1 MNRGRSIGG
10 MRRLPL
16 VAAILAGLYAPVA
29 FAQDTPPA
37 TDAQAAQQQD
47 EQEQEQAE
55 PATGDVTQLNKI
67 TVTGSLLR
75 RDEYESTSPVQ
86 VITADTSVAL
96 GQVAASEFLQK
107 SSVAA
112 GSTQINHQFAGFVV
126 EGGTGVQTLSLRG
139 LGANRTLVLLDGQ
152 RPGPAGTRGQVG
164 AFDLN
169 VIPSTILQR
178 AEIVKDGSSS
188 IYGSDAV
195 AGVVNLI
202 TRSNIDKPEISVTAR
217 TPLSGGGEVYSVSGA
232 TGWNFDKGSLVAAA
246 EYYLHDELT
255 VGDRNYFGCAEDLVY
270 DGPGGNR
277 IDRQD
282 RSIIADTIGNCSSGN
297 LYANTVIDAVFGT
310 RYIPSPDGVTIGMI
324 PGYRPRTNRTYAN
337 SPQAYYEDV
346 LNFDFFGSQQ
356 VINRQEKFSAYASSL
371 MTFDD
376 VNWQTQFLY
385 NKRET
390 DTHGW
395 RQFFP
400 LIGGSTALIPVY
412 AYPNSPEFS
421 APVASGIAQPVMPFP
436 SDQRISVDYY
446 YLNTQL
452 DGFLNFTDTWS
463 WRANASYSRSDGDY
477 DVLSIVASKTGDR
490 TYSDTAPTLDYFDPG
505 FLSGARMDELVSTIG
520 QWHKGNTVYEQS
532 MLQGVVTGDM
542 FEMPAGAVAAAFG
555 LEYRDYSINDQPSE
569 LSRGG
574 DLWGQ
579 SSAQPTIGD
588 DQVVEAFTE
597 VEVPL
602 LSGKPL
608 FEDLKLNASARA
620 FQYDSVPGTDNV
632 WKLGL
637 NWQLNS
643 MLRLRS
649 TKGTSYR
656 APGLYELYLGDQ
668 TGFQS
673 QLAIDPC
680 IQWGE
685 STNDFIR
692 QNCAAIGI
700 PDNYAGAASSA
711 LIVSGGGAGVLKPE
725 TSDAFTLGLVI
736 TPPIGNFSIAVD
748 YFDIEVHDEI
758 AQLDEGSIIFGC
770 YGAAVFPNAFCD
782 LFDRNPGNHPTDP
795 FKIEEV
801 RNQYINI
808 NNQRTRGYD
817 LNVNYDDTFSFGK
830 LAVEAQFTYTLEDL
844 VSLFDSAEASGFTT
858 EDQVG
863 YIGRPQLVG
872 RITTMLEKNDWSLL
886 WSMDYVHGTKNR
898 DLSEFFTYF
907 GYANAWRDIRAERRM
922 YHTLSARYSHDNWSL
937 LFGVQNVFNAQPP
950 TVSTGA
956 ATRYGNVPAFATQYD
971 YYGRT
976 PFVRLS
982 YEF

>member
-29 FAQDTPPA
+29 FSQDTPPA
-37 TDAQAAQQQD
+37 TDAQAAQQQE
-47 EQEQEQAE
+47 EQEQEAQ
-55 PATGDVTQLNKI
+55 PATGEVTQLGKI

-86 VITADTSVAL
+86 VITADTSIAL

-112 GSTQINHQFAGFVV
+112 GSTQISNMFSGFVV

-169 VIPSTILQR
+169 VIPQVILQR

-202 TRSNIDKPEISVTAR
+202 TRTNLDEPEVQISAR
-217 TPLSGGGEVYSVSGA
+217 TPLDGGGETYTVSGA
-232 TGWNFDKGSLVAAA
+232 TGWNWGNASVVAAA
-246 EYYLHDELT
+246 EYFLHEPLRI
-255 VGDRNYFGCAEDLVY
+255 GDRNYLRCAQDLVW
-270 DGPGGNR
+270 DAPGGNR

-282 RSIIADTIGNCSSGN
+282 RSVIADTIGNCSAGN
-297 LYANTVIDAVFGT
+297 LYANTVIDAVTGL
-310 RYIPSPDGVTIGMI
+310 RYIPSPDGVTIGLI
-324 PGYRPRTNRTYAN
+324 PGYRPRTNGTYATG
-337 SPQAYYEDV
+337 QAYYEDV
-346 LNFDFFGSQQ
+346 LNFPFFEDQQ
-356 VINRQEKFSAYASSL
+356 VIDRQERFSAYASAL
-371 MTFDD
+371 MSFDNN

-390 DTHGW
+390 DAHRW

-400 LIGGSTALIPVY
+400 LVGGSTAIIPVY
-412 AYPNSPEFS
+412 AYPNSPDFA
-421 APVASGIAQPVMPFP
+421 APVPSGIAQPVMPFP
-436 SDQRISVDYY
+436 SDARVEVDYY
-446 YLNTQL
+446 FLNTKL
-452 DGFLNFTDTWS
+452 DGFLGFTDTWS
-463 WRANASYSRSDGDY
+463 WQFNAGYTRSSGDY
-477 DVLSIVASKTGDR
+477 SALSIVGSKSGDR
-490 TYSDTAPTLDYFDPG
+490 TYSDTAPTVDYFDPG
-505 FLSGARMDELVSTIG
+505 FLSGERMDELVNAVG
-520 QWHKGNTVYEQS
+520 QWHTGNTVYEQTV
-532 MLQGVVTGDM
+532 LQGIVTGDL
-542 FEMPAGAVAAAFG
+542 FEMPAGAAAAAFG
-555 LEYRDYSINDQPSE
+555 LEYRDYSIDDQPSE
-569 LSRGG
+569 LSRTG

-579 SSAQPTIGD
+579 SSAQETVGD
-588 DQVVEAFTE
+588 DQVLEAVAE
-597 VEVPL
+597 VEFPL
-602 LSGKPL
+602 LAGKPM

-620 FQYDSVPGTDNV
+620 FQYDSVPGTDHV
-632 WKLGL
+632 WKLGM
-637 NWQLNS
+637 NWQINS
-643 MLRLRS
+643 ALRLRS
-649 TKGTSYR
+649 TKGTSFR
-656 APGLYELYLGDQ
+656 APGLYELYLGNQ
-668 TGFQS
+668 TAFAS

-685 STNDFIR
+685 TNNDFIR
-692 QNCAAIGI
+692 QNCAAAGI
-700 PDNYAGAASSA
+700 PSDYPGAASSA
-711 LIVSGGGAGVLKPE
+711 LIVSGGGAGVLVPE
-725 TSDAFTLGLVI
+725 TSDAFTLGLVV

-748 YFDIEVHDEI
+748 YFDIEVRDEI
-758 AQLDEGSIIFGC
+758 SQLDSGSILFGC
-770 YGAAVFPNAFCD
+770 YGAAVYPNAFCD

-808 NNQRTRGYD
+808 NSQRTRGYD

-830 LAVEAQFTYTLEDL
+830 LGVEAQFTYTLEDL
-844 VSLFDSAEASGFTT
+844 VSLFDSAEASGFST

-863 YIGRPQLVG
+863 FIGRPQLVG

-898 DLSEFFTYF
+898 DLDEFFTYF
-907 GYANAWRDIRAERRM
+907 GFENAWRDIRAERRM
-922 YHTLSARYSHDNWSL
+922 YHTVSARYSHDNWSL
-937 LFGVQNVFNAQPP
+937 LFGIQNLFNAEPP
-950 TVSTGA
+950 QVSGGV
-956 ATRYGNVPAFATQYD
+956 ATRYGNVSAFATQYD

-982 YEF
+982 YKF